1 MSEVLVSESDFDI
14 GEEYQNLC
22 RDLTSVGAVVTFVG
36 RVRDLNKGNEVA
48 TLELQHYPG
57 MTEKLIQEIID
68 QAKQRWRI
76 ERARVIHRIG
86 KLEASEQIVFVGV
99 ASAHRGDAFA
109 AAEFIMDYLKT
120 KATFWKKEYRRNQ
133 ENSEI
138 EESEWLE
145 MRETDI
151 AAAERWEK

>member
-1 MSEVLVSESDFDI
+1 MSEVLVSELDFDL

-22 RDLTSVGAVVTFVG
+22 LDLATVGAIVTFVG

-57 MTEKLIQEIID
+57 MTENLIQSIID
-68 QAKQRWRI
+68 QAKQRWSI
-76 ERARVIHRIG
+76 ERARVIHRVG
-86 KLEASEQIVFVGV
+86 KLEPSDQIVFVGV

-120 KATFWKKEYRRNQ
+120 QATFWKKESDGKN
-133 ENSEI
+133 
-138 EESEWLE
+138 SEWLE
-145 MRETDI
+145 MREADL
-151 AAAERWEK
+151 AAAKRWET

>member
-22 RDLTSVGAVVTFVG
+22 GDLTSVGAVVTFVG

-68 QAKQRWRI
+68 QAKQRWSI

-99 ASAHRGDAFA
+99 ASAHRSDAFA

-133 ENSEI
+133 ENSES

-145 MRETDI
+145 MKETDI
-151 AAAERWEK
+151 TAAERWGK